1 MVIYWFLMKVPLEK
15 VSFKVQ
21 LMISKL
27 VFSFT
32 NVTENIFITF

>member
-1 MVIYWFLMKVPLEK
+1 MVTYWFLMKVPLEK
-15 VSFKVQ
+15 VAFKVQ
-21 LMISKL
+21 LISKL

>member
-15 VSFKVQ
+15 VAFKVQ
-21 LMISKL
+21 LMISKI

-32 NVTENIFITF
+32 NVTENLFIAF